1 MYCSRYSM
9 RGISGGLCSA
19 PPSTSLVLRCSRYRV
34 LHGSVVSA
42 ACDMGTGNTVG
53 QLGCFRGR
61 EPYIASPVA
70 RTYSTRPHHHNRNG
84 RDTTAL

>member
-34 LHGSVVSA
+34 LHDPWFRRRGTWV
-42 ACDMGTGNTVG
+42 TGNTVG